1 VAAPYLDSRAHR
13 AVPGRAR
20 PVHPGAPG
28 TCAHSIARAGR
39 QSFLHAQPDA
49 VCSQPHAVSQSV
61 SYAAHQPFAYADYFT
76 HTHTH
81 IQFVTIQRLAQPV
94 TVSGIAHIQPAVILA
109 PPGNAAA
116 SC

>member
-20 PVHPGAPG
+20 PLHPGAPG
-28 TCAHSIARAGR
+28 TCACSIVRAGR
-39 QSFLHAQPDA
+39 QSFLHTQPDA

-81 IQFVTIQRLAQPV
+81 IQFVTIHRLAQPV
-94 TVSGIAHIQPAVILA
+94 TVSGIAHIQPTMIPA

>member
-1 VAAPYLDSRAHR
+1 VAAPHLDRRAHR

-28 TCAHSIARAGR
+28 NCAHSIARAGR
-39 QSFLHAQPDA
+39 QSFLHAQPRA

-61 SYAAHQPFAYADYFT
+61 SYAAHQPFAYADYFA

-81 IQFVTIQRLAQPV
+81 IQFVTIHRLAQPV
-94 TVSGIAHIQPAVILA
+94 TVSGIAHIQLADFPAI
-109 PPGNAAA
+109 PTRR
-116 SC
+116 